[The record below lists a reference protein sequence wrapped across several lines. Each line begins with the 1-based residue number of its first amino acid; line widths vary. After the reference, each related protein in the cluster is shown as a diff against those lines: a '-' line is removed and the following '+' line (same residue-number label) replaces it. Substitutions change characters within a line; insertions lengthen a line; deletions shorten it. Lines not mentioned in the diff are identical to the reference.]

1 MKTKYEWMN
10 DGKEFEL
17 PDFNQMNPQ
26 QQLDL
31 LHFKLKA
38 EKDYKDIKPKGNR
51 PKEKELTQDWIV
63 YLNMVSNQGS
73 IDMVVYALQTIDKN
87 VTKETIMKHLK
98 ENTDVA
104 KVVIDLFRAGKK
116 IPKNKKTIGVQRKKK
131 S

>member
-31 LHFKLKA
+31 LHLKFKA
-38 EKDYKDIKPKGNR
+38 EKDYADIKPKGIR
-51 PKEKELTQDWIV
+51 PKQKDLTREWIV
-63 YLNMVSNQGS
+63 YLNMVSKQGN
-73 IDMVVYALQTIDKN
+73 IDMVVYALQTIDPES
-87 VTKETIMKHLK
+87 TKETILKHLEK
-98 ENTDVA
+98 DEDIVA
-104 KVVIDLFRAGKK
+104 IVNQLFREGK
-116 IPKNKKTIGVQRKKK
+116 IPLKNKRKTGEPQKKK

>member
-26 QQLDL
+26 EQLDL

-38 EKDYKDIKPKGNR
+38 EIDFEDIKPKGAR
-51 PKEKELTQDWIV
+51 PKKENLTKKWIV

-73 IDMVVYALQTIDKN
+73 IDMVVYALQIVDPEVSKKTI
-87 VTKETIMKHLK
+87 LK
-98 ENTDVA
+98 YLKKTDDIA
-104 KVVIDLFRAGKK
+104 KVLDQLFREGK
-116 IPKNKKTIGVQRKKK
+116 IPKEKKTGEQQKKK